1 MFRICINLDIK
12 ALFVIVVVELGIE
25 NQIKS
30 SFFKLET
37 KINVCLMTT
46 QPIRSK
52 VECEVVVVISAVFDY
67 YK

>member
-30 SFFKLET
+30 SLKLET